1 MKTVFHRLSL
11 FLLLFFVVVADVVVA
26 DVVDADVVD
35 AAVDALL
42 SLLLRLTT
50 VNDDI
55 KDA

>member
-26 DVVDADVVD
+26 DVVDA
-35 AAVDALL
+35 AVDALL

>member
-26 DVVDADVVD
+26 DVVDA
-35 AAVDALL
+35 VDALL